1 MSIAE
6 IIIPKMYYFLE
17 CLNLFPISLAVQ
29 VIIILKQEV
38 VSKWI
43 LRLFFGFIL
52 GIAGIVAAVIFNG
65 GDFYDFLDAD
75 VVRKT
80 L

>member
-1 MSIAE
+1 MDIA
-6 IIIPKMYYFLE
+6 
-17 CLNLFPISLAVQ
+17 A
-29 VIIILKQEV
+29 
-38 VSKWI
+38 
-43 LRLFFGFIL
+43 FFGFVI